1 MTTHIA
7 ADDNIFAGS
16 GSDND
21 NEGGYKPRPQ
31 LPQPNVNMR
40 SLANLIKELD
50 SAVIDVDPEYQ
61 REIVWT
67 AEQNYYIP
75 PIILNKKRSAGTD
88 GSTPRDTLVC
98 VDGKQRLSSIR
109 AFVKGMIPCHDH
121 EGERWW
127 FCKTPGTKHKR
138 VLPLEAQKMFLEKDF
153 VAFQFTDLTQ
163 EQEEDLFA
171 RVQMGV
177 QLTVA
182 EKMRAKQGP
191 WQELAKLF
199 VDDFPAIC
207 GLMKDRA
214 RAKDFQITLSCF
226 SQIIEVKHP
235 TAANGLPVLKTNYN
249 ALPKLLSNTGAVD
262 DAIKSH
268 LASVWTTLRELI
280 ERDSDAFTNAD
291 KHLGG
296 VQTFAPIEMVAATV
310 LISMYSE
317 TRNNELLLGDIR
329 TLREALREQFKDL
342 RLNATVWKF
351 VWDFVENLAAIR
363 GAVDGTTVDRNQQ
376 DQASKSMSSGA
387 AKATANVS
395 SPPCL
400 SRKRATSA
408 KKQVSTLPPRS
419 PVEVKKEPQSRIA
432 TSKRKRTG
440 PAPASLAPAS
450 AFGFMHG
457 NLNGSHITD
466 ANIVSSAPTRTAA
479 AIMKTAASNCQRLRQ
494 EPQVTIPLIP
504 DLSNVAPQAYHQ
516 HHIPPTQLQDP
527 QKFNVHTPFTTEPED
542 LQVLQTG
549 ISGSSDYCTPIA
561 PMQQSTQLCSIPRHI
576 PEVAQCSHNAF
587 AISQSPNMISCHPTS
602 RSAFAPTHTDKQWE
616 GVVASP
622 AKAPVAP
629 ISNKRKRKS
638 VTRPTP
644 AQYKEAIDLTSDNEL
659 EEERQN
665 LLSSFKAKPIP
676 AKQPSAPTTPAAK
689 ASTAPTRRDY
699 VVVHDIDS
707 DEELAAANNPYERF
721 QNNPRAGLS
730 SSRGG

>member
-1 MTTHIA
+1 MV
-7 ADDNIFAGS
+7 DSPNIV
-16 GSDND
+16 
-21 NEGGYKPRPQ
+21 
-31 LPQPNVNMR
+31 L
-40 SLANLIKELD
+40 
-50 SAVIDVDPEYQ
+50 
-61 REIVWT
+61 
-67 AEQNYYIP
+67 
-75 PIILNKKRSAGTD
+75 
-88 GSTPRDTLVC
+88 
-98 VDGKQRLSSIR
+98 QRLTDSLR
-109 AFVKGMIPCHDH
+109 
-121 EGERWW
+121 W

-199 VDDFPAIC
+199 VDDFPAIY

-291 KHLGG
+291 KHLSG

-329 TLREALREQFKDL
+329 TLREALREHFKDL

-363 GAVDGTTVDRNQQ
+363 GVVDGTTVDRNQQ

-387 AKATANVS
+387 AKATATVS
-395 SPPCL
+395 SPPYL

-408 KKQVSTLPPRS
+408 KKQASTLPPRS
-419 PVEVKKEPQSRIA
+419 PVEVKEEPQSRIA

-450 AFGFMHG
+450 G
-457 NLNGSHITD
+457 
-466 ANIVSSAPTRTAA
+466 
-479 AIMKTAASNCQRLRQ
+479 
-494 EPQVTIPLIP
+494 
-504 DLSNVAPQAYHQ
+504 LSNVAPQAYHQ

-527 QKFNVHTPFTTEPED
+527 QKSNVHTPFTTEPED
-542 LQVLQTG
+542 LQVLKTG
-549 ISGSSDYCTPIA
+549 TSGSSDYCTPIA
-561 PMQQSTQLCSIPRHI
+561 PMQQSTQLCSIPDHI
-576 PEVAQCSHNAF
+576 PEMAQGSHNAF

-602 RSAFAPTHTDKQWE
+602 RGAFAPTHTDKQWE

-638 VTRPTP
+638 VTRPTSV
-644 AQYKEAIDLTSDNEL
+644 QCKEAIDLTSDNEL

-676 AKQPSAPTTPAAK
+676 AKQHSAPATPAAK

-707 DEELAAANNPYERF
+707 DEELAAANNPYEKF

>member
-1 MTTHIA
+1 
-7 ADDNIFAGS
+7 
-16 GSDND
+16 
-21 NEGGYKPRPQ
+21 
-31 LPQPNVNMR
+31 
-40 SLANLIKELD
+40 
-50 SAVIDVDPEYQ
+50 
-61 REIVWT
+61 
-67 AEQNYYIP
+67 
-75 PIILNKKRSAGTD
+75 
-88 GSTPRDTLVC
+88 
-98 VDGKQRLSSIR
+98 
-109 AFVKGMIPCHDH
+109 
-121 EGERWW
+121 
-127 FCKTPGTKHKR
+127 
-138 VLPLEAQKMFLEKDF
+138 
-153 VAFQFTDLTQ
+153 
-163 EQEEDLFA
+163 
-171 RVQMGV
+171 
-177 QLTVA
+177 
-182 EKMRAKQGP
+182 
-191 WQELAKLF
+191 
-199 VDDFPAIC
+199 
-207 GLMKDRA
+207 
-214 RAKDFQITLSCF
+214 
-226 SQIIEVKHP
+226 
-235 TAANGLPVLKTNYN
+235 
-249 ALPKLLSNTGAVD
+249 
-262 DAIKSH
+262 
-268 LASVWTTLRELI
+268 
-280 ERDSDAFTNAD
+280 
-291 KHLGG
+291 
-296 VQTFAPIEMVAATV
+296 
-310 LISMYSE
+310 
-317 TRNNELLLGDIR
+317 
-329 TLREALREQFKDL
+329 
-342 RLNATVWKF
+342 
-351 VWDFVENLAAIR
+351 
-363 GAVDGTTVDRNQQ
+363 
-376 DQASKSMSSGA
+376 
-387 AKATANVS
+387 VS

-602 RSAFAPTHTDKQWE
+602 RGAFAPTHTDKQWE

-676 AKQPSAPTTPAAK
+676 AKQPSAPATPAAK

>member
-1 MTTHIA
+1 MV
-7 ADDNIFAGS
+7 DSPNIV
-16 GSDND
+16 
-21 NEGGYKPRPQ
+21 
-31 LPQPNVNMR
+31 L
-40 SLANLIKELD
+40 
-50 SAVIDVDPEYQ
+50 
-61 REIVWT
+61 
-67 AEQNYYIP
+67 
-75 PIILNKKRSAGTD
+75 
-88 GSTPRDTLVC
+88 
-98 VDGKQRLSSIR
+98 QRLTDSLR
-109 AFVKGMIPCHDH
+109 
-121 EGERWW
+121 W

-138 VLPLEAQKMFLEKDF
+138 VLPLETQKMFLEKDF

-182 EKMRAKQGP
+182 ERMRAKQGP

-199 VDDFPAIC
+199 VDDFPAIY

-235 TAANGLPVLKTNYN
+235 TAANSLPVLKTNYN

-268 LASVWTTLRELI
+268 LASIWNTLRELI
-280 ERDSDAFTNAD
+280 ERDSDTFTNAG
-291 KHLGG
+291 KHLSG

-329 TLREALREQFKDL
+329 ALREVLREQFKDL

-363 GAVDGTTVDRNQQ
+363 GAVDGTTVDRNHQ

-387 AKATANVS
+387 AKATATVS
-395 SPPCL
+395 SSPCL
-400 SRKRATSA
+400 PRKRATSA
-408 KKQVSTLPPRS
+408 KEQVSTLPPRS
-419 PVEVKKEPQSRIA
+419 PVEVKKKPQSRIA

-450 AFGFMHG
+450 
-457 NLNGSHITD
+457 
-466 ANIVSSAPTRTAA
+466 
-479 AIMKTAASNCQRLRQ
+479 
-494 EPQVTIPLIP
+494 

-527 QKFNVHTPFTTEPED
+527 QKSNVHTPFTKEPED
-542 LQVLQTG
+542 LQVLKTG
-549 ISGSSDYCTPIA
+549 ISGSSDYCTSIA
-561 PMQQSTQLCSIPRHI
+561 PMQQSTHLCSIPDRI
-576 PEVAQCSHNAF
+576 PEMAQGSHNAF
-587 AISQSPNMISCHPTS
+587 AISQSPNMISRHPTS
-602 RSAFAPTHTDKQWE
+602 RGAFAPTHTDKQWE
-616 GVVASP
+616 GVIASP

-638 VTRPTP
+638 VTRPTSV
-644 AQYKEAIDLTSDNEL
+644 QCKEAIDLTSDNEL

-676 AKQPSAPTTPAAK
+676 AKQPSAPATPAAK
-689 ASTAPTRRDY
+689 ASTAPTHRDY

-707 DEELAAANNPYERF
+707 DEELAAANNPYEKF